1 MVPEVFIIPLFLVA
15 FLMATWQ
22 YLKIDPKRRVLN
34 VRFALMAGA
43 ATAAIGYPIYSYCYP
58 EDRRAS
64 WLLLALGLFWMATAH
79 YLFRRMPR
87 REEY

>member
-1 MVPEVFIIPLFLVA
+1 MVPEVIIIPPFLVA
-15 FLMATWQ
+15 FVLATWQ
-22 YLKIDPKRRVLN
+22 YLKIDPKRRILN

-43 ATAAIGYPIYSYCYP
+43 TIAAFGYPIYTYYYP

-64 WLLLALGLFWMATAH
+64 WLLLALGLFWMATTY